1 MKALPLAIVH
11 WTWVC
16 ILFGGGLTA
25 QERNPDSKKVV
36 LLRDGSSWYFDEI
49 TSKTI
54 SELQALAEGSYDLVL
69 EEVNAEGDMAALSSR
84 LQAAL
89 QEDGVDLILASGYLA
104 TELAIQL
111 SDEERTRPILGSA
124 VEFSDSLETAI
135 SSSGTSTIKNY
146 SFITNP
152 LRIASDLEALS
163 DLAETDQVYA
173 LVDRRL
179 FSEIDQ
185 DEVYAI
191 KSRLEA
197 KYQIR
202 IDLLRVGE
210 SPGEILAAIPG
221 DARAVYASILPR
233 VAPEARKVLFQRM
246 AERGLLTLSMVGLPD
261 VELGA
266 LAGLAP
272 DNRDSIAKRSALNA
286 HQI

>member
-202 IDLLRVGE
+202 IDLL
-210 SPGEILAAIPG
+210 
-221 DARAVYASILPR
+221 
-233 VAPEARKVLFQRM
+233 
-246 AERGLLTLSMVGLPD
+246 
-261 VELGA
+261 
-266 LAGLAP
+266 
-272 DNRDSIAKRSALNA
+272 
-286 HQI
+286 